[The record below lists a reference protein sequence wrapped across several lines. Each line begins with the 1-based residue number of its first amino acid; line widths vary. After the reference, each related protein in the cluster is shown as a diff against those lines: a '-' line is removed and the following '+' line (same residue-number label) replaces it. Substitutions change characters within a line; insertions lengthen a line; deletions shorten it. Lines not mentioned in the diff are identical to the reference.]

1 MNALKFLTNVI
12 LVALSYDSVF
22 AQQNPSISYITKE
35 KYANIGDTID
45 LHCSVHYA
53 SIYPVLWVKIDDK
66 GQHSIISSG
75 SSQIIPDQRYSIRHD
90 EASSTYTLQITKIQQ
105 VDTGLYQCQVIIASA
120 SKLTEDAWVYVRI
133 PPVILDNS
141 TQTVQTTS
149 GAKVF
154 LQCYAT
160 GYPEPKVSWRRENN
174 DILPTGGVVYRG
186 NILAI
191 HNISKHDRG
200 TYYCIADNGVGKGA
214 RRHVG
219 VEVEFAPVVYVPKT
233 RYKQALGYDMDLYCQ
248 IEAYPEPSIL
258 WLKDQQQI
266 FDNQREH
273 FITTFSSESGFL
285 ETKLRVAEI
294 EDDDYGVYTCKAIN
308 KLGHDQKYITL
319 EESYT
324 IECPPVCG
332 LIGSSSIFHYCPLL
346 VITLSSIHDKIYL
359 GSTVRISC
367 FGKKFLPKR
376 LKAFSWEHLK
386 SPVLND
392 NRHHINEHGVLTIT
406 DVSIDDTGIFF
417 CIGNSTSGARK
428 VKHVIEVLQIPS
440 TNLRIIFVY
449 SVKHCKK
456 ENEELANRFV
466 ERKLRGGVCSNG
478 ECEISL
484 VYSNCRIRPLPI
496 PSLRVTVSIT
506 LPAIPNGNCD
516 VDCTRKKMT
525 DVKDK
530 VMKEVVR
537 IVMKGD
543 SLKLPGERE
552 DLAIS
557 YYDSKEDLM
566 CDPGFEMKNLA
577 SRPLCVPCKPGYYLN
592 NGYCIP
598 CRFDQYSER
607 FAQTECRPCG
617 EKKETSRRATRS
629 KNDCHIAAPLFFG
642 TLIGILLPVLFII
655 VLLCWLLRRYARGS
669 AVQFYFDK
677 WCLCLRKKNTEG
689 DLLTQTDSETETET
703 EHDSKHQSIVA
714 ISGPHRYWDKYAHVL
729 GKESEK
735 KAERKKQTQTKRHEG
750 TERKK
755 HSDSK
760 RNEGKERKKRTDPKR
775 NEIHGR
781 KKSIDRKRSDVKE
794 KKRSHDKK
802 SRIPTPPAL
811 PTKSMIKQ
819 ATRDAAGYDKSPR
832 KRYH

>member
-1 MNALKFLTNVI
+1 MKALKYLSFII
-12 LVALSYDSVF
+12 LIGANYDSAF
-22 AQQNPSISYITKE
+22 GQQNPSISYITRE

-66 GQHSIISSG
+66 GQRSIISSG

-219 VEVEFAPVVYVPKT
+219 VEVEFAPVVYVPKG

-294 EDDDYGVYTCKAIN
+294 EEDDYGVYTCKAIN

-332 LIGSSSIFHYCPLL
+332 LTELSIFKNIKKLF
-346 VITLSSIHDKIYL
+346 IREATSEIIEGSIRDKIYL
-359 GSTVRISC
+359 GSTVKISC
-367 FGKKFLPKR
+367 LGKRGSSDR
-376 LKAFSWEHLK
+376 LTKYYWEHLK

-392 NRHHINEHGVLTIT
+392 NRHHVDELGALTIINVT
-406 DVSIDDTGIFF
+406 VDDIGFYF
-417 CIGNSTSGARK
+417 CIGNSTSVTRK
-428 VKHVIEVLQIPS
+428 IRHVVEVVQLPS

-449 SVKHCKK
+449 SVKHCSR
-456 ENEELANRFV
+456 ENEDLAYRFV

-478 ECEISL
+478 ECEISSIF
-484 VYSNCRIRPLPI
+484 SNCRIRPLPI
-496 PSLRVTVSIT
+496 PSLRVTVNIT
-506 LPAIPNGNCD
+506 LPAVPTGNCD
-516 VDCTRKKMT
+516 VDCTRDNMK
-525 DVKDK
+525 DIRDK
-530 VMKEVVR
+530 VMKEIVG

-552 DLAIS
+552 DLTIS
-557 YYDSKEDLM
+557 YYDSKEDLI
-566 CDPGFEMKNLA
+566 CDPGFEMKNSP
-577 SRPLCVPCKPGYYLN
+577 SRSLCVPCRPGYYLN
-592 NGYCIP
+592 KGFCIP

-607 FAQTECRPCG
+607 FAQIECHPCG

-629 KNDCHIAAPLFFG
+629 KNDCHSKGKILQSTTVRSGVRTHALFREPE
-642 TLIGILLPVLFII
+642 LKSDALDRSAIL
-655 VLLCWLLRRYARGS
+655 
-669 AVQFYFDK
+669 
-677 WCLCLRKKNTEG
+677 T
-689 DLLTQTDSETETET
+689 T
-703 EHDSKHQSIVA
+703 
-714 ISGPHRYWDKYAHVL
+714 
-729 GKESEK
+729 
-735 KAERKKQTQTKRHEG
+735 
-750 TERKK
+750 TERITNK
-755 HSDSK
+755 
-760 RNEGKERKKRTDPKR
+760 
-775 NEIHGR
+775 
-781 KKSIDRKRSDVKE
+781 
-794 KKRSHDKK
+794 
-802 SRIPTPPAL
+802 
-811 PTKSMIKQ
+811 
-819 ATRDAAGYDKSPR
+819 
-832 KRYH
+832 